1 MKKNSLRASVN
12 TRPSKKLVTPPLP
25 LGKTKKDENNNSSKS
40 MGEPLVVKTIFGGA
54 PSTSKGAGSK
64 LSFLPSNYF
73 KKPIIII
80 LMGFNKKTL
89 SLRSVLW
96 V

>member
-12 TRPSKKLVTPPLP
+12 TRPSKKLVAPPLP
-25 LGKTKKDENNNSSKS
+25 IGKAKDENNNAKS

-64 LSFLPSNYF
+64 LLFSPTNCF
-73 KKPIIII
+73 K
-80 LMGFNKKTL
+80 
-89 SLRSVLW
+89 
-96 V
+96 

>member
-12 TRPSKKLVTPPLP
+12 TRPSKKLVAPPTPI
-25 LGKTKKDENNNSSKS
+25 GKDENNNVKS

-64 LSFLPSNYF
+64 LLFL
-73 KKPIIII
+73 I
-80 LMGFNKKTL
+80 
-89 SLRSVLW
+89 
-96 V
+96 